1 MTATEV
7 PHIPAAPAQAANGRP
22 PAEDCAPCAEA
33 KAARARPEGA
43 KPLSKGERIMG
54 ALAVAGG
61 VVLILMGID
70 VASGFALSRGLGLLP
85 AEDSDG
91 NRSA

>member
-22 PAEDCAPCAEA
+22 PADDCAPCAEA
-33 KAARARPEGA
+33 KAATGAA

-61 VVLILMGID
+61 LVLILMGID

-91 NRSA
+91 NRGA